1 MLCQFLLL
9 SRVTR
14 SYRYTFLFLYYLP
27 SWSIPKDYVW
37 SLNSMWLLIPCAPVI
52 FFQFINTKTQGV
64 LLLYFPIWVI
74 LGYRRKSTT
83 KLVAK
88 ILFSLNYYPS
98 WFLFLNI
105 SSPVYFLYNF
115 SLPFKAYPKVFL
127 PYSISRHIYNNFL
140 LPLLF
145 LNLHQFFLLSPSK
158 CQSTSPLSPF
168 KKQRLWKRMGVCI
181 CITESLWCTAGVI
194 ITL

>member
-1 MLCQFLLL
+1 MKGISAPSSSTFCILSFSLHRIFIFLLKHSWCTMSCQFLLL
-9 SRVTR
+9 SRVTQ
-14 SYRYTFLFLYYLP
+14 SYIYTFLFLYYLP

-74 LGYRRKSTT
+74 LGYKRKSTT

-88 ILFSLNYYPS
+88 ILFSQNYYPS

-105 SSPVYFLYNF
+105 CIPVYFLYNF
-115 SLPFKAYPKVFL
+115 CFPF
-127 PYSISRHIYNNFL
+127 
-140 LPLLF
+140 
-145 LNLHQFFLLSPSK
+145 
-158 CQSTSPLSPF
+158 
-168 KKQRLWKRMGVCI
+168 
-181 CITESLWCTAGVI
+181 
-194 ITL
+194 